1 VVATRHFAIGGQGP
15 NVQLSPSGSGLTLS
29 STTTGRGGAFFGDAS
44 SVDYAVEVPA
54 GVAVNVQ
61 SSSGAVQIDGVAGP
75 VDATTS
81 SGGLHLS
88 DISGPVNAGTS
99 SGPITGTQLLHV
111 RQAHSSSGP
120 ISLEAVFTD
129 PTQITTSSG
138 KVNLKLL
145 PGTAEQLDVHSKS
158 GNVEPQGGLQLSN
171 GVTRRDTLTGAIGAP
186 AAGATLSVETQSGGV
201 VIGQ

>member
-1 VVATRHFAIGGQGP
+1 MVPADP
-15 NVQLSPSGSGLTLS
+15 GLDDNRPRRAL
-29 STTTGRGGAFFGDAS
+29 FGDVS

-61 SSSGAVQIDGVAGP
+61 SSSGQVQIDGVSGS
-75 VDATTS
+75 VDATTT
-81 SGGLHLS
+81 SGGLHLT
-88 DISGPVNAGTS
+88 DISGPVNAGTT

-111 RQAHSSSGP
+111 RQAHSNSGP

-145 PGTAEQLDVHSKS
+145 PGSAAQLDVHSKS
-158 GNVEPQGGLQLSN
+158 GSVEPQGGLQLSN
-171 GVTRRDTLTGAIGAP
+171 GVTRRDSLTGVIGAP
-186 AAGATLSVETQSGGV
+186 AVARR
-201 VIGQ
+201 